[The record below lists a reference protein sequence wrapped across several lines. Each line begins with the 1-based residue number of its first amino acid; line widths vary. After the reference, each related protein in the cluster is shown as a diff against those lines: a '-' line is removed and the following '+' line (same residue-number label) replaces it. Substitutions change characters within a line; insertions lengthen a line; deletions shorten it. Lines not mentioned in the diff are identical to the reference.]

1 MSRNIQ
7 LAVVSAA
14 MLALGPATA
23 SAEEPRFG
31 LQLHASLPNGDLKT
45 AVDNKPGA
53 GLGAHVTFDLGGGH
67 VLRPR
72 FDAVFFPEGAFNGF
86 KTKAHDLSL
95 GGDYLYFPGGKPDGL
110 YLTAGLGLHRWTVDT
125 TTPAVGSSPATS
137 GTQSSSRFGY
147 AAGFGY
153 NFNRSVGTELRFVRT
168 HYANQTAWDP
178 SANSLQAGVTYRF

>member
-1 MSRNIQ
+1 MSRNAQ

-14 MLALGPATA
+14 LLALGPAR
-23 SAEEPRFG
+23 AEEPRYG
-31 LQLHASLPNGDLKT
+31 LQVHASLPTGDLKN

-53 GLGAHVTFDLGGGH
+53 GLGAHVTFDLGRGH

-72 FDAVFFPEGAFNGF
+72 VDAVFFPEGAFNGL

-125 TTPAVGSSPATS
+125 TTPAAGSTPGTS

-153 NFNRSVGTELRFVRT
+153 NFNRSLGAELRYIGT

-178 SANSLQAGVTYRF
+178 TANTLQASVTYRF